1 MIKNIVLGSGGHN
14 LIRMMG
20 CIDTLIK
27 VKYMEQDKIEN
38 IYATS
43 AGAILGVYICL
54 KLDWDALME
63 YIINKPWTKRYENN
77 AVSIFS
83 AFDDKGIFGND
94 FVKDLL
100 EVQFKIKGLKPS
112 MTLKEFYEYSN
123 INLNIYSFNLNKFES
138 ECLNYQSSP
147 ELSVLDAVY
156 MSSTFPFIFKPMYV
170 NDSYYIDGGVDLDF
184 PHDKCIADM
193 NKDEETLSIKVIHSQ
208 KQKNMPLKKNSN
220 ILEMAIYMF
229 RKLIHENRK
238 KNEMSIPKNYI
249 EVAGETFTLESI
261 NEVFDKENR
270 RRWLNDGRE
279 IAHKFLNYNTDL
291 TNSFKFSSVGAAS
304 NS

>member
-83 AFDDKGIFGND
+83 EFDDKGIFGND

-100 EVQFKIKGLKPS
+100 EIQFKIKGLKPS
-112 MTLKEFYEYSN
+112 MTL
-123 INLNIYSFNLNKFES
+123 
-138 ECLNYQSSP
+138 
-147 ELSVLDAVY
+147 
-156 MSSTFPFIFKPMYV
+156 
-170 NDSYYIDGGVDLDF
+170 
-184 PHDKCIADM
+184 
-193 NKDEETLSIKVIHSQ
+193 
-208 KQKNMPLKKNSN
+208 
-220 ILEMAIYMF
+220 
-229 RKLIHENRK
+229 
-238 KNEMSIPKNYI
+238 
-249 EVAGETFTLESI
+249 
-261 NEVFDKENR
+261 
-270 RRWLNDGRE
+270 
-279 IAHKFLNYNTDL
+279 
-291 TNSFKFSSVGAAS
+291 
-304 NS
+304 